1 MSLPGGG
8 HAGGMDA
15 QQWNDRYAT
24 SEFVWTTTANQFLP
38 PEVEGLTA
46 GKALDLACGEGR
58 NAVWLATQG
67 WEATG
72 VDFSSSGLAKAAAL
86 AEASGVAGTT
96 RWVCAD
102 ATSWDPDDAFD
113 LVVVFYL
120 QLPAAQRRSAMAV
133 AAGALAPAG
142 TLVVVGHDLTNLTD
156 GVGGPPDPA
165 VLYTPDDVVADL
177 LASGVDGLEIEQATR
192 VLRPVASPAAAP
204 VAAAS
209 PVASPAATPVADS
222 TTGASD
228 ERHAID
234 CLVRAKRA

>member
-1 MSLPGGG
+1 
-8 HAGGMDA
+8 MDA

-38 PEVEGLTA
+38 PEVEGMTV

-67 WEATG
+67 WQATG

-86 AEASGVAGTT
+86 AEASGVSDTT

-102 ATSWDPDDAFD
+102 ATSWDPDDEFD

-120 QLPAAQRRSAMAV
+120 QLPAVQRRSAMAV
-133 AAGALAPAG
+133 AARALAPAG

-192 VLRPVASPAAAP
+192 VLRPVASPAA
-204 VAAAS
+204 
-209 PVASPAATPVADS
+209 SPAASPVADS
-222 TTGASD
+222 TTGAD
-228 ERHAID
+228 HERHAID